1 MKKFL
6 KIFGIT
12 LLSLLGLSVIVFLV
26 AIWLVF
32 TPARLTP
39 IVRKQADKYITSQ
52 HEIGEVDLAFFKTF
66 PKFGIKI
73 SHLLILNPVEGAQS
87 DTLLYMNEMVASI
100 DAKALWKNNEII
112 VDKLWARGLMANA
125 FFGEDGVTNL
135 DVFNLPESDEPEEEE
150 VETEFPFASLN
161 MDKAGFY
168 EINLTYLDLSS
179 GMKAAV
185 RAINAEAGLNYKDK
199 KADGKINFGSDEI
212 TATMELDTASVM
224 TVRVKDISSDII
236 LGYFE
241 EKADVDFKLKTSGVW
256 VGMDGEQFLAGA
268 PLRVSIPL
276 VADLDK
282 MSFDINDAK
291 LAIEKIGLGLSG
303 NIVMEENDNIA
314 MDILFGVDK
323 LAISDLLAM
332 VPASYTS
339 MLEGM
344 EVDGFVVMSGNVKGI
359 FNDSLM
365 PVVEANL
372 LAEKMDFSYSE
383 LPISFY
389 GINGDI
395 DAYVDMNDEKASYAN
410 INKASLRTGSS
421 YVEASGR
428 VNEVLGD
435 NMKINI
441 AGNLDLLLSDF
452 KDFVPEGMSVDG
464 RVTGPV
470 KARLSMSQLERM
482 DFEAMSIS
490 GSLGIKDLIAV
501 MDTTINANSSDMKV
515 DFTIPSGNPE
525 ATLVKVKLYDCE
537 GIDVRMIGDIE
548 AALRGVSVIADVS
561 NIIADTT
568 SLTAVVKMGLESAN
582 GSMEDIAGNLSG
594 LDGNVKVV
602 MDMIDTVAM
611 PTVEGTFAMRS
622 LEGSMDTIH
631 VNVNQPGV
639 TLAMSGTPRDKGQI
653 MASINYQ
660 NASLNASAGD
670 YSVNTGMVRLS
681 AGVEQD
687 SLASNILSQWN
698 PMVSLNMNEANVHI
712 PDINENI
719 AIPVVIFDM
728 NKERILI
735 NEGRFNIGPS
745 DFRLTG
751 TINNI
756 VEYMDDE
763 GLLQGE
769 LDFTSGVTD
778 VNYFMDMV
786 SGFGVTEDSLAVEEE
801 IADTSLEEANP
812 FMVPM
817 GVDLVLNTKINTAL
831 VGEQTV
837 SNLGG
842 KLYVKDGILVLE
854 EMGFVS
860 KATRLQMTAMYR
872 SPRKNHLFVGLDYHM
887 LDVRIEE
894 LVKMIPDID
903 TVMPMLKVFHG
914 NGEFHMAIETYLDAG
929 YNPKLSTLR
938 GAASIKGED
947 LVVMDSTIFKKIRRW
962 TLMGRKTENKIDS
975 INAEITVFREEV
987 DVYPLMVTMG
997 RYQGILGGRH
1007 NLNMTYD
1014 YHMSLTESPLPFR
1027 LGVNV
1032 FTNKKNKL
1040 KVLPARTQ
1048 YAPDYKPKRWNVV
1061 DQRQRELRAIIRESL
1076 TANVREEEATVE

>member
-1 MKKFL
+1 
-6 KIFGIT
+6 
-12 LLSLLGLSVIVFLV
+12 
-26 AIWLVF
+26 
-32 TPARLTP
+32 
-39 IVRKQADKYITSQ
+39 
-52 HEIGEVDLAFFKTF
+52 
-66 PKFGIKI
+66 
-73 SHLLILNPVEGAQS
+73 
-87 DTLLYMNEMVASI
+87 
-100 DAKALWKNNEII
+100 
-112 VDKLWARGLMANA
+112 
-125 FFGEDGVTNL
+125 
-135 DVFNLPESDEPEEEE
+135 
-150 VETEFPFASLN
+150 
-161 MDKAGFY
+161 
-168 EINLTYLDLSS
+168 
-179 GMKAAV
+179 
-185 RAINAEAGLNYKDK
+185 
-199 KADGKINFGSDEI
+199 
-212 TATMELDTASVM
+212 M
-224 TVRVKDISSDII
+224 T
-236 LGYFE
+236 
-241 EKADVDFKLKTSGVW
+241 
-256 VGMDGEQFLAGA
+256 
-268 PLRVSIPL
+268 
-276 VADLDK
+276 
-282 MSFDINDAK
+282 
-291 LAIEKIGLGLSG
+291 
-303 NIVMEENDNIA
+303 
-314 MDILFGVDK
+314 
-323 LAISDLLAM
+323 
-332 VPASYTS
+332 
-339 MLEGM
+339 
-344 EVDGFVVMSGNVKGI
+344 
-359 FNDSLM
+359 
-365 PVVEANL
+365 
-372 LAEKMDFSYSE
+372 
-383 LPISFY
+383 
-389 GINGDI
+389 
-395 DAYVDMNDEKASYAN
+395 
-410 INKASLRTGSS
+410 
-421 YVEASGR
+421 
-428 VNEVLGD
+428 
-435 NMKINI
+435 
-441 AGNLDLLLSDF
+441 
-452 KDFVPEGMSVDG
+452 
-464 RVTGPV
+464 
-470 KARLSMSQLERM
+470 
-482 DFEAMSIS
+482 
-490 GSLGIKDLIAV
+490 
-501 MDTTINANSSDMKV
+501 
-515 DFTIPSGNPE
+515 
-525 ATLVKVKLYDCE
+525 
-537 GIDVRMIGDIE
+537 GDIE

-602 MDMIDTVAM
+602 VDMIDTVAM

-681 AGVEQD
+681 VGVEQD

-842 KLYVKDGILVLE
+842 KLYVKDGAMVLE

-903 TVMPMLKVFHG
+903 SFMPMLKVFHG
-914 NGEFHMAIETYLDAG
+914 NGEFHMAVETNLFANYD
-929 YNPKLSTLR
+929 PKISTLR
-938 GAASIKGED
+938 GAASLKGED
-947 LVVMDSTIFKKIRRW
+947 LVVMDSTVFKKIRRW

-975 INAEITVFREEV
+975 INAEITVFRDEV

-1007 NLNMTYD
+1007 NLDMTYD